1 MRLKD
6 ARPLFHKTSV
16 NSQPLTFG
24 PYNKTFVL
32 GLSDRSSS
40 PYAIARPKDVRPQ
53 FQPFGHLRPF
63 GSTFVLIRSS
73 FALFYRSAF
82 RFVRTF
88 VLIFNR
94 SVIMFCVSERS
105 VLFWVSERGR
115 PGANSKL
122 WTDYDLPPVNY
133 SHHPYSP
140 TTPIILTPSPP
151 LSSSSDSV
159 ITFQHSLPPTKNPK
173 IIIFIHHSPLT
184 TLHQLRHPPT
194 VTTST
199 DHQKPPNNLTP
210 KEGEGGGWK
219 QWHGGWIRGSSV
231 SLARGEEKAVT
242 PGPSVVAGVPVVVGV
257 FRASRR
263 RCHGGQFIV

>member
-1 MRLKD
+1 M
-6 ARPLFHKTSV
+6 FGI
-16 NSQPLTFG
+16 SQPQ
-24 PYNKTFVL
+24 TFVL
-32 GLSDRSSS
+32 HDLAFLLPYCCSTVRPSRDHSSFPTVAS
-40 PYAIARPKDVRPQ
+40 TVRPKPSDVRPQ

-82 RFVRTF
+82 RCVRTF

-105 VLFWVSERGR
+105 VLFWGGR

-140 TTPIILTPSPP
+140 TAPIILTPSPP

-194 VTTST
+194 VTTSI

-242 PGPSVVAGVPVVVGV
+242 PGPSVGAGVPGVGI
-257 FRASRR
+257 F
-263 RCHGGQFIV
+263 GGKETLGLWKTKLKC